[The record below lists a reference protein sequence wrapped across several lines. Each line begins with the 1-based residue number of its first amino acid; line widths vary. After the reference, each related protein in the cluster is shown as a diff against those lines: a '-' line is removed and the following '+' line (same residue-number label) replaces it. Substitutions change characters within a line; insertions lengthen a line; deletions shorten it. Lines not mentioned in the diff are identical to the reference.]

1 MFGTTHYINTNAI
14 YYEYMGELTTIS
26 KNSTKFN
33 SLKTVVPMNI
43 IKQWNLKEG
52 DKIDWQWEARDNEM
66 TLIVRK
72 AK

>member
-1 MFGTTHYINTNAI
+1 
-14 YYEYMGELTTIS
+14 MGELTTIS